1 MPKCQG
7 EVQSRVSLRYRTGPR
22 ALAIVRLVVS
32 KMTIFNVA
40 GTLVVPIASWKS
52 KSDPVLMTASGAKP
66 EAAGLNHG
74 LPLCAES
81 GGSPCCL
88 DVCDCGSIDWPDVV
102 IRSSS
107 HRQL

>member
-52 KSDPVLMTASGAKP
+52 KSDPVLMTASGQNRKQPVSIMGFRSAPK
-66 EAAGLNHG
+66 AAVRLAALMSAIAVRLIGRT
-74 LPLCAES
+74 
-81 GGSPCCL
+81 
-88 DVCDCGSIDWPDVV
+88 W
-102 IRSSS
+102 
-107 HRQL
+107 